1 MAAPQFD
8 VVIPIKADDWKKAAR
23 TIEGVRKF
31 IRPRDIVIIA
41 SQALLQD
48 VSFQASQCRFIDEN
62 ELLEGLTLP
71 RCRELM
77 ATHGMEASRVG
88 WYFQQF
94 LKLGYAFTCKDDYYL
109 VWDADLI
116 PLREITFFQE
126 DGKPIFDLKP
136 EYHAPYFDSIEK
148 LLGYDKAI
156 PESFIA
162 EHMLMHAGM
171 VREMLA
177 CMEKYAD
184 GSLKGKRWYEKV
196 LHAASQ
202 TGSPSG
208 FSEFETL
215 GTFVMHRYPDAY
227 ALRKLKTFRFGG
239 MIFPCNVEEKYLAWV
254 AQELDTISF
263 EAWDNSHTFWGMTKL
278 LSVKFSFAQTFRV
291 LLMLYTVLSK
301 FGKKSASRKKNML
314 ETAMGTD
321 FLFSSR
327 SRFENLGL
335 SLKKNRKEQ

>member
-41 SQALLQD
+41 SKALLQD
-48 VSFQASQCRFIDEN
+48 DSFQNSQCRFIDEN

-77 ATHGMEASRVG
+77 TVHGMDTSRTG

-94 LKLGYAFTCKDDYYL
+94 LKLGYSFVCKDEYYL
-109 VWDADLI
+109 VWDADTI

-148 LLGYDKAI
+148 LLGLGKAI

-177 CMEKYAD
+177 CMEKHAD

-208 FSEFETL
+208 FSEFETV
-215 GTFVMHRYPDAY
+215 GTFVMHRYPEVY
-227 ALRKLKTFRFGG
+227 AFRKLKTFRFGS
-239 MIFPCNVEEKYLAWV
+239 MLFRTNVEERYLAW
-254 AQELDTISF
+254 AGQELDTISF
-263 EAWDNSHTFWGMTKL
+263 ETWNKHYVFLGRMINFSPSSFRSLTLSIYFYRCTLFFLSWG
-278 LSVKFSFAQTFRV
+278 
-291 LLMLYTVLSK
+291 
-301 FGKKSASRKKNML
+301 
-314 ETAMGTD
+314 
-321 FLFSSR
+321 
-327 SRFENLGL
+327 
-335 SLKKNRKEQ
+335 